1 MGFIIIIEILKEPA
15 QSPRMAFT
23 TEFSTNDLI
32 PWLVVAVLSFCSQ
45 VIEDVVDSSWSSAKW
60 GDEFSS
66 GIYTSPRDQGN

>member
-1 MGFIIIIEILKEPA
+1 MIGSNICKVIKSCQPVGFIIIIEILKEPA

-45 VIEDVVDSSWSSAKW
+45 VIEDVVDSSWSSAK
-60 GDEFSS
+60 
-66 GIYTSPRDQGN
+66 